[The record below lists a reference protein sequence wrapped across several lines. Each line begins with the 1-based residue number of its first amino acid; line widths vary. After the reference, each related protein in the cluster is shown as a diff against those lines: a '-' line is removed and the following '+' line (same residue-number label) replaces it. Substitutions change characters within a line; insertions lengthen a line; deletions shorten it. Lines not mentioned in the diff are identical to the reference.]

1 MRSKVEPPDRKGRRK
16 VRLTGKSDSGR
27 IHVTEVIAEFSSSEE
42 AAKAA
47 RELAEDLK
55 RERPSIPAEPRRT
68 RDQ

>member
-1 MRSKVEPPDRKGRRK
+1 MRSKVEPTGRKGRRK

-27 IHVTEVIAEFSSSEE
+27 IHLTEVIAEFASAEE
-42 AAKAA
+42 AAQEAL
-47 RELAEDLK
+47 RMAEDLK